1 MNILFL
7 GKPGSGKGTITKRLE
22 KDGFLHLST
31 GDLLRVERDKG
42 TKLGKEIGLLIDKGN
57 FVSDAMIFNLVDN
70 FLEENQGKNII
81 FDGFPRNLAQAQK
94 CIEKKIIFE
103 KVVVIEVPD
112 ELIKDR
118 IVNRRVHVGSGRV
131 YNILTLPPKIE
142 GIDDISGEPL
152 IHRNDDKEEV
162 LAKRLDIYKNV
173 TEPIAQFLE
182 AKNYQIIKIDGTKEI
197 ATQVEIVRDS
207 VLKSKK
213 IKP

>member
-31 GDLLRVERDKG
+31 GDLLRAERDRG
-42 TKLGKEIGLLIDKGN
+42 TELGKEIGALIDGGN

-70 FLEENQGKNII
+70 FLEDNKGKNIV

-94 CIEKKIIFE
+94 CIEKNIIFE
-103 KVVVIEVPD
+103 KVLVLEVPD

-118 IVNRRVHVGSGRV
+118 IVNRRVHTASGRV
-131 YNILTLPPKIE
+131 YNTKTLPPKVE
-142 GIDDISGEPL
+142 GLDDETGEAL
-152 IHRNDDKEEV
+152 IHRDDDKEEV
-162 LAKRLDIYKNV
+162 IGKRLDIYKNV

-182 AKNYQIIKIDGTKEI
+182 AKQYSIIKIDGTAEI
-197 ATQVEIVRDS
+197 SKQVEIVRES
-207 VLKSKK
+207 VLRTKK
-213 IKP
+213 LKP

>member
-31 GDLLRVERDKG
+31 GDLLRAERDKG
-42 TKLGKEIGLLIDKGN
+42 TELGKEIGTLIDGGN

-70 FLEENQGKNII
+70 FLAENEGKNIV

-94 CIEKKIIFE
+94 CIEKNIIFE
-103 KVVVIEVPD
+103 KVLVLEVPD

-118 IVNRRVHVGSGRV
+118 IINRRVHVASGRV
-131 YNILTLPPKIE
+131 YNTKTLPPKVA
-142 GIDDISGEPL
+142 GLDDETGEAL
-152 IHRNDDKEEV
+152 IHRDDDKEEV
-162 LAKRLDIYKNV
+162 IGKRLEIYKNV

-182 AKNYQIIKIDGTKEI
+182 AKGYSIIKINGTEEI
-197 ATQVEIVRDS
+197 SKQVDIVRES
-207 VLKSKK
+207 VLKAKK
-213 IKP
+213 LKM

>member
-31 GDLLRVERDKG
+31 GDLLRAERDKG
-42 TKLGKEIGLLIDKGN
+42 TELGKEIGTLIDGGN

-70 FLEENQGKNII
+70 FLAENEGKNIV

-94 CIEKKIIFE
+94 CIEKNIIFE
-103 KVVVIEVPD
+103 KVLVLEVPD

-118 IVNRRVHVGSGRV
+118 IINRRVHVASGRV
-131 YNILTLPPKIE
+131 YNTKTLPPKVA
-142 GIDDISGEPL
+142 GLDDETGEAL
-152 IHRNDDKEEV
+152 IHRDDDKEEV
-162 LAKRLDIYKNV
+162 IGKRLEIYKNV

-182 AKNYQIIKIDGTKEI
+182 AKGYSIIKINGTEEI
-197 ATQVEIVRDS
+197 SKQVDIVRES
-207 VLKSKK
+207 VLKAKK
-213 IKP
+213 LKI